1 MTDYKDDREAKK
13 PELIM
18 PSEGERREY
27 PRIALSTQVKYS
39 VVKESKASHDK
50 EQQQLLDFGAKNLD
64 DGKVDVSNTLNLSS
78 GGLLMVTDKKI
89 NPGSTIHITLHI
101 PLPGIACTCS
111 MLAEVIRSDEN
122 DDGGFATA
130 VKFLKVVHHNL
141 TKYKYAALH
150 DLLNLEGPNIKLD

>member
-1 MTDYKDDREAKK
+1 MPNFQDDKEAKK

-18 PSEGERREY
+18 PSDGERREY

-39 VVKESKASHDK
+39 VVKENKVTQEK
-50 EQQQLLDFGAKNLD
+50 EHQQLLDFGAQNLD
-64 DGKVDVSNTLNLSS
+64 NGRVDVTNTLNLSS

-89 NPGSTIHITLHI
+89 NPGSTIHVTLHM
-101 PLPGIACTCS
+101 PLPGIACVCS

-122 DDGGFATA
+122 EEGGFATA

-141 TKYKYAALH
+141 NKYKYAALH